1 MLSSPSEQM
10 RFTAGR
16 RHIFINFKHRTR
28 REQRN
33 VKLDQVFNTSDV
45 GTLNS
50 GNTNLASAR
59 STFLALEK
67 ALKKE
72 TAKWWEVASLKKY
85 LEHDRI
91 PRGLRILIFPP
102 TDTTS
107 QESLQKWEANLK
119 MASMNM
125 IHQLI
130 DISQEQYEH
139 HKQEVDQLTQR
150 IDEANWGDISTK
162 NYAILNNIIDNY
174 EADIIQRK
182 NQKFRRDLRD
192 YQQGRV
198 YTFSKKYDHVQDSN
212 LPIDTHSCPDTIP
225 SSEVETSDDSDKDS
239 STRPMVNFLEEARR
253 FRLGSLQEIRTKL
266 PDTLTVTPGTSG
278 IQTRARNMNL
288 GPLHTMTN

>member
-1 MLSSPSEQM
+1 MSS
-10 RFTAGR
+10 TL
-16 RHIFINFKHRTR
+16 NR

-33 VKLDQVFNTSDV
+33 AKLDQVFNTSDT
-45 GTLNS
+45 GTPNL
-50 GNTNLASAR
+50 GNTNLTSAR
-59 STFLALEK
+59 STFLALK
-67 ALKKE
+67 KSLKKE

-150 IDEANWGDISTK
+150 IEEANWGDISTK

-182 NQKFRRDLRD
+182 NRKFRRDLRD

-198 YTFSKKYDHVQDSN
+198 YTFSKKYDNVQDPN
-212 LPIDTHSCPDTIP
+212 PPMDTLSCPDTIP
-225 SSEVETSDDSDKDS
+225 SSEVETSEDSDKES
-239 STRPMVNFLEEARR
+239 SIRPGVNFLEEARR
-253 FRLGSLQEIRTKL
+253 FRLGSLQETRTKL
-266 PDTLTVTPGTSG
+266 PDISAATPGTSG
-278 IQTRARNMNL
+278 IQTRARSKNL
-288 GPLHTMTN
+288 RPLNTTTN

>member
-1 MLSSPSEQM
+1 MS
-10 RFTAGR
+10 FTL
-16 RHIFINFKHRTR
+16 NR

-33 VKLDQVFNTSDV
+33 AKLDQVFNTSDA
-45 GTLNS
+45 GTLDP
-50 GNTNLASAR
+50 GNTNLTSAK

-67 ALKKE
+67 SLKKE

-85 LEHDRI
+85 LDNDRI

-125 IHQLI
+125 IQQLI
-130 DISQEQYEH
+130 DISQEQYER

-150 IDEANWGDISTK
+150 IDEANWGDITTK

-174 EADIIQRK
+174 ESDIIQRK
-182 NQKFRRDLRD
+182 NRKFRRDLRD

-198 YTFSKKYDHVQDSN
+198 YTFSKKFDHVQDANSQ
-212 LPIDTHSCPDTIP
+212 LDTTSCPDTIP
-225 SSEVETSDDSDKDS
+225 SSEVETSDDSDRDP
-239 STRPMVNFLEEARR
+239 STKSRVNFLEEAMR
-253 FRLGSLQEIRTKL
+253 FRLGSLQESRSKP
-266 PDTLTVTPGTSG
+266 PDTTMTTPGPSG
-278 IQTRARNMNL
+278 IQTRARSKNL
-288 GPLHTMTN
+288 RPPNTMTN

>member
-1 MLSSPSEQM
+1 MS
-10 RFTAGR
+10 FTL
-16 RHIFINFKHRTR
+16 NR

-33 VKLDQVFNTSDV
+33 AKLDQVFNTSDT
-45 GTLNS
+45 GTPNP
-50 GNTNLASAR
+50 GNTNLTSAK

-67 ALKKE
+67 SLKKE

-85 LEHDRI
+85 LDNDRI

-107 QESLQKWEANLK
+107 QERLQNWEANLK

-125 IHQLI
+125 IQQLI
-130 DISQEQYEH
+130 DISQEQYER

-182 NQKFRRDLRD
+182 NRKFRRDLRD

-198 YTFSKKYDHVQDSN
+198 YTFSKKYDHVQDFNSQ
-212 LPIDTHSCPDTIP
+212 LDTISCPDTIP
-225 SSEVETSDDSDKDS
+225 SSEVETSDDSDRDP
-239 STRPMVNFLEEARR
+239 STRPRVNFLEEARR
-253 FRLGSLQEIRTKL
+253 FRLGSLQESRSKP
-266 PDTLTVTPGTSG
+266 PDTTITMPGTSG
-278 IQTRARNMNL
+278 IQTRERSKNL
-288 GPLHTMTN
+288 RPPNTMTN

>member
-1 MLSSPSEQM
+1 MS
-10 RFTAGR
+10 FTLNR
-16 RHIFINFKHRTR
+16 RQ
-28 REQRN
+28 QRN
-33 VKLDQVFNTSDV
+33 AKLDQVFNTSDA
-45 GTLNS
+45 GTPNS
-50 GNTNLASAR
+50 GITNLTSAK

-67 ALKKE
+67 SLKKE

-85 LEHDRI
+85 LDNDRI

-125 IHQLI
+125 IQQLI
-130 DISQEQYEH
+130 DISQEQYER

-150 IDEANWGDISTK
+150 IDEANWGDITTK

-182 NQKFRRDLRD
+182 NCKFRRDLRD

-212 LPIDTHSCPDTIP
+212 SPLDTTSCPDTIP
-225 SSEVETSDDSDKDS
+225 SSEVETSDDSDRDS
-239 STRPMVNFLEEARR
+239 STRPRVNFLEEARR
-253 FRLGSLQEIRTKL
+253 FRLGSLQESRSKP
-266 PDTLTVTPGTSG
+266 PDTTTVTPGTSG
-278 IQTRARNMNL
+278 IQTRARSKNL
-288 GPLHTMTN
+288 RPLNTMTN